1 MMQFCAKC
9 QAERL
14 AEGGVQTRPGRWLC
28 AKCWLRFSQRKM
40 GGIDKG
46 MAPVL

>member
-1 MMQFCAKC
+1 MLVCAKC
-9 QAERL
+9 KAERL
-14 AEGGVQTRPGRWLC
+14 AGGGVETRPGRWLC
-28 AKCWLRFSQRKM
+28 AKCWVQFSQRKV